1 MQKDWPRLLHLL
13 NEELGYSVREGNPA
27 REIQDALVSAVYAF
41 AAPQPQ
47 VDDITLM
54 LLSRTV
60 GA

>member
-1 MQKDWPRLLHLL
+1 MKNWAIACGKAIP
-13 NEELGYSVREGNPA
+13 PW
-27 REIQDALVSAVYAF
+27 EIQDALVSAVYAF

-54 LLSRTV
+54 LLSRMV